1 MKGYIDDKG
10 NDRSPCGTC
19 KHRNKMTVQEPC
31 YSCIDNVDLALH
43 KPNHETEFVHYK
55 ADHQTEKGGE
65 GVRDRLTELP
75 KEVSM
80 FDILYADDGRIKR

>member
-1 MKGYIDDKG
+1 MKGYIDEKG

-43 KPNHETEFVHYK
+43 KPNRETEFVHYE
-55 ADHQTEKGGE
+55 ADHPTEKGGE
-65 GVRDRLTELP
+65 QG
-75 KEVSM
+75 
-80 FDILYADDGRIKR
+80 